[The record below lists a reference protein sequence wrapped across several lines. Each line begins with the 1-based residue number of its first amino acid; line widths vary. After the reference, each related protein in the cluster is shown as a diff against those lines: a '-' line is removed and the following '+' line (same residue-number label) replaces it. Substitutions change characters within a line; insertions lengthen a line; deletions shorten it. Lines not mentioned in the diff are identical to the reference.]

1 MKKGLILIL
10 ALFLALTA
18 AAQHRRIPY
27 YGFARLDR
35 NRIQYPSGKSPDFDL
50 FLRKL
55 DTLSV
60 YGKASVRVLHVGGSH
75 VQGGTWTQQLRR
87 NFMTMRYGMDGG
99 RGMVFPFS
107 AAGTNTPS
115 GYATEYTGEW
125 TFSRCLKPE
134 ADIPLGITGMSVTT
148 ADSTATFLI
157 DTAERNPREWA
168 PRFMFRDV
176 EVLGFG
182 SARPVILMDRDT
194 LEGTPSKYGWHFDL
208 PHYTNYL
215 SVAFRGFPGQCTVT
229 GIYLDRPGGG
239 ITISEAGVNGAATSS
254 WVACRDFERDLELVR
269 PDLVI
274 FSVGINDVQEA
285 DFNQDRFIRNYNRL
299 IAEVRKV
306 NPHCAILFTSN
317 NDSYRNR
324 LPNRHGEAAEMAF
337 ARLAVEN
344 DAAFWDLFDIMG
356 GAGSSLSWEG
366 AGLMRGDRVHFTSA
380 GYDLLGDLLF
390 NAIMDARRR
399 MR

>member
-1 MKKGLILIL
+1 MRKGLILIL
-10 ALFLALTA
+10 TVLLTMTA
-18 AAQHRRIPY
+18 SAQHRRIPY
-27 YGFARLDR
+27 YGFARFDR

-60 YGKASVRVLHVGGSH
+60 YGNASVRILHVGGSH

-99 RGMVFPFS
+99 RGMVFPFA

-115 GYATEYTGEW
+115 GYTSECTGEW
-125 TFSRCLKPE
+125 TFSRCVKPNE
-134 ADIPLGITGMSVTT
+134 KIPLGVTGMSVSTT
-148 ADSTATFLI
+148 DSTATLLI

-168 PRFMFRDV
+168 PRFMFRSV
-176 EVLGFG
+176 EILGSG
-182 SARPVILMDRDT
+182 SARPVVLMDRDT
-194 LEGTPSKYGWHFDL
+194 LEGKPSKYGYHFDL
-208 PHYTNYL
+208 PHFTDYVR
-215 SVAFRGFPGQCTVT
+215 VAFRGFPGQFTLT

-239 ITISEAGVNGAATSS
+239 ITLSEAGVNGASTKS
-254 WVACRDFERDLELVR
+254 WVSCKDFGRDLKLIQ

-274 FSVGINDVQEA
+274 FSVGINDVQGT
-285 DFNQDRFIRNYNRL
+285 DFEQDRFIRNYNKL
-299 IAEVRKV
+299 IAEVRSV

-317 NDSYRNR
+317 NDSFRNR
-324 LPNRHGEAAEMAF
+324 LPNRHGESAEMAF

-344 DAAFWDLFDIMG
+344 NAAFWDLFDIMG
-356 GAGSSLSWEG
+356 GAGSSVSWEG
-366 AGLMRGDRVHFTSA
+366 AGLMRGDRVHFTPA

-399 MR
+399 NR